1 VPDSINHNQAEDMPP
16 RDKSAAELRLRAVDI
31 LERVAE
37 AFIALDSQWRIVYAN
52 HEACRINQKPLE
64 AFRGKVHWE
73 EWPASLGTALEHN
86 FRRVMSE
93 RAEAHF
99 DHRYVSKPYDVWL
112 EIDVYPATDGIDIFY
127 RDVSERRH
135 MEETLR
141 ESERSFR
148 QMADAIPHIAWT
160 TGPDGSVDYYN
171 QRWYDYSGLTLA
183 QTQDWGWVAAIH
195 PDDLE
200 RADGVWRAALAAGTI
215 SEVEYRLQRAD
226 GRYRWHLGRSV
237 PVWENGRIARW
248 VGTATDIEDHFLAE
262 SALTAAYRREA
273 ILNQIA
279 QAVLHASDAR
289 DIQVR
294 TVTAL
299 GRALDADRCYVHF
312 FDASQDATWIETDW
326 HREGLP
332 SVAGRYPLSQ
342 VQPLLLDDL
351 FQHGASVRISSVRES
366 FLQPETVSL
375 LEQGGYHALL
385 TTPFYSHDRLTA
397 VLALAMADTARA
409 WTDDEVN
416 LVEAVAA
423 QTRSAVEAA
432 RLLAERQAHLKQE
445 ALVGRIGVA
454 LRATLDPEAV
464 LEVAVREL
472 GQALEA
478 DRCYYAAY
486 DQEADLATAGPDW
499 RLPGLPT
506 IAGTYSMSQ
515 FAINRAPEYKA
526 GRTQVLAD
534 TSGDPAAQALGLR
547 ALVRVPLV
555 SGAAMTSL
563 SVAMA
568 HGPRAWTA
576 DDVALVET
584 VATQTQSALEA
595 VRVRRREHAIA
606 EQLAQALQPDT
617 PPSVPGMKLA
627 EYYRPALEDQGVGG
641 DFSDVFSNDKGVT
654 FLVVGDL
661 SGKGLAA
668 ASQVAM
674 VRHMLRFA
682 LYNGRTVVGPVASLN
697 KTLADHE
704 LLTGFSTL
712 FVGRYDAGAST
723 LTYVNCG
730 QDAGIV
736 LRGASGAIESLPP
749 TGPVLG
755 AISMAV
761 YTEETVSLERGDVL
775 ALYTDGLT
783 EAGPSRTVLLTGE
796 GVANL
801 LRGQAGLTD
810 PGAIVE
816 RIMAGVDAYA
826 GQGVRDDQCVLV
838 GVVTGS
844 RAF

>member
-1 VPDSINHNQAEDMPP
+1 VPGSVNHEQAEDMTP
-16 RDKSAAELRLRAVDI
+16 RDKSIAELRLRALDI

-64 AFRGKVHWE
+64 AFQGRIHWE
-73 EWPASLGTALEHN
+73 EWPASVGTALEDN
-86 FRRVMSE
+86 FRRVMIE

-99 DHRYVSKPYDVWL
+99 EHRYVSEPYDVWL
-112 EIDVYPATDGIDIFY
+112 EIDVYPAAEGIDIFY
-127 RDVSERRH
+127 RDVSERRR
-135 MEETLR
+135 MEEALR
-141 ESERSFR
+141 ESERVFR

-160 TGPDGSVDYYN
+160 TGPDGGVDYYN
-171 QRWYDYSGLTLA
+171 QRWYDYSGLTLE
-183 QTQDWGWVAAIH
+183 QTQDWGWQAVIH

-200 RADGVWRAALAAGTI
+200 RAGGVWRAALKSGTV
-215 SEVEYRLQRAD
+215 SEVEYRLKRAD
-226 GRYRWHLGRSV
+226 GQYRWHLGRSA
-237 PVWENGRIARW
+237 PVRENGQIARW
-248 VGTATDIEDHFLAE
+248 VGTATDIEDRFLAE
-262 SALTAAYRREA
+262 KALTVAYRREA
-273 ILNQIA
+273 LLNQIG
-279 QAVLHASDAR
+279 QAVLHATDTR
-289 DIQVR
+289 EIQAR

-299 GRALDADRCYVHF
+299 GQALGADRCYVHF
-312 FDASQDATWIETDW
+312 FDPSQNATWIETDW
-326 HREGLP
+326 HRAGLP

-342 VQPLLLDDL
+342 VLPTLLDDL
-351 FQHGASVRISSVRES
+351 FQHGASVRIDDIQTS
-366 FLQPETVSL
+366 FLQPETISI
-375 LEQGGYHALL
+375 LEQGGYHALM
-385 TTPFYSHDRLTA
+385 TTPFYSHGRLTA
-397 VLALAMADTARA
+397 VLALAMVSTARA
-409 WTDDEVN
+409 WTDDEVS
-416 LVEAVAA
+416 LVEAVAG

-432 RLLAERQAHLKQE
+432 RLIAERQAHLKQE

-454 LRATLDPEAV
+454 LRATLDPDSV
-464 LEVAVREL
+464 LEIAVREL

-486 DQEADLATAGPDW
+486 DQDADLATAGPDW
-499 RLPGLPT
+499 HLAGLPT
-506 IAGTYSMSQ
+506 IAGKYPMSQ
-515 FAINRAPEYKA
+515 FAMNRAPEYKA
-526 GRTQVLAD
+526 GQTQVVAD
-534 TSGDPAAQALGLR
+534 TSDDPAAQALGLR
-547 ALVRVPLV
+547 ALVLVPLV

-568 HGPRAWTA
+568 HGPRIWTA
-576 DDVALVET
+576 DEVALVEA

-617 PPSVPGMKLA
+617 PPSVPGMDLA

-641 DFSDVFSNDKGVT
+641 DFSDVFSTDKGVT

-682 LYNGRTVVGPVASLN
+682 LYNGRSVAGPITSLN
-697 KTLADHE
+697 ATLADHE
-704 LLTGFSTL
+704 LLNGFSTL
-712 FVGRYDAGAST
+712 FVGRYDAGTST

-730 QDAGIV
+730 QDAGLV
-736 LRGASGAIESLPP
+736 LRAASGAVEWLPP

-755 AISMAV
+755 MAGMAV
-761 YTEETVSLERGDVL
+761 YTEESTPLERGDVL

-783 EAGPSRTVLLTGE
+783 EAGPTRTTLLTGN

-801 LRGQAGLTD
+801 LQGLAGLSS
-810 PGAIVE
+810 PRAIVE
-816 RIMAGVDAYA
+816 RVMAGVDAYA

-838 GVVTGS
+838 GVVTGPWAS
-844 RAF
+844 